1 MLSGFNNLYALFRA
15 EYLVEVDMLME
26 MSVCEREEN
35 DRNYILGEEPNDES
49 AKVTEEAVCVAQ
61 GVASPAV
68 FTAAVA
74 MREILVA
81 F

>member
-15 EYLVEVDMLME
+15 EYLVEVDMLVK
-26 MSVCEREEN
+26 MSVSKREEN

-49 AKVTEEAVCVAQ
+49 AEVTEEAVCVAQ

-68 FTAAVA
+68 FAAAVA

>member
-15 EYLVEVDMLME
+15 EYLVEVDMLVK
-26 MSVCEREEN
+26 MSVSKREEN

-49 AKVTEEAVCVAQ
+49 AEVTEEAVCVAQ
-61 GVASPAV
+61 GIASPAV

>member
-1 MLSGFNNLYALFRA
+1 MLLGFNNLYALFRA
-15 EYLVEVDMLME
+15 EYLVEVDMLVK
-26 MSVCEREEN
+26 MSVSKREEN

-49 AKVTEEAVCVAQ
+49 AEVTEEAVCVAQ
-61 GVASPAV
+61 GVACPAV
-68 FTAAVA
+68 FAAAVA